1 MRNAKPGNHL
11 KRADPIRMLETASS
25 LTSVYVGGTGIWW
38 RSGIIASISQM
49 EQGEQEAAMETLN
62 IAITTLAVFDTTQAT
77 VSPIASELIN
87 QLVKH
92 KGKSSQTIS
101 ELKKYNKALTK
112 RVVNANADD
121 VDDIIDNAKTLK
133 KRIGE
138 FFDSEVTAFMKNTH
152 GYDDLVTSLKNAK
165 KWARG
170 LTWFDT
176 ISGPLFDAANVAFCG
191 WQLYNAIHDENS
203 SPEVRS

>member
-1 MRNAKPGNHL
+1 
-11 KRADPIRMLETASS
+11 
-25 LTSVYVGGTGIWW
+25 
-38 RSGIIASISQM
+38 M
-49 EQGEQEAAMETLN
+49 EQGEQEASMETLN

-92 KGKSSQTIS
+92 KGKFLQTIS
-101 ELKKYNKALTK
+101 ELKKYNEALTK
-112 RVVNANADD
+112 RMVNANADD
-121 VDDIIDNAKTLK
+121 VDDIIDNAKNLK

-138 FFDSEVTAFMKNTH
+138 FFDSEVTAFMKNTQ

-176 ISGPLFDAANVAFCG
+176 ISGPFFDAANVAFCG
-191 WQLYNAIHDENS
+191 
-203 SPEVRS
+203 